1 MSHFTF
7 TRSTYDDCALNTK
20 QKENDSAFGWTTD
33 NSVVESKKSCYQG
46 TSPFMHNPYRSIPM
60 NSVDIESE
68 LRGQNLDLT
77 KCPEKKFDPSK
88 QKPVTVNLN
97 DCDNT
102 LVPVYTRLN
111 NATNIFSGITI
122 NRFNPL
128 HENLQTNIHQNSY
141 IGVNTRLLLKDVF
154 SSKK

>member
-7 TRSTYDDCALNTK
+7 TRSAYDDCALNTK
-20 QKENDSAFGWTTD
+20 QKENDSALGWMTD

-46 TSPFMHNPYRSIPM
+46 ASPFMHNPYRSIPM
-60 NSVDIESE
+60 ESVDLESE
-68 LRGQNLDLT
+68 LRGQKLDLT

-88 QKPVTVNLN
+88 QKQVTVNLN

-111 NATNIFSGITI
+111 KACNVFSGITI

-128 HENLQTNIHQNSY
+128 CEDLQTNIHQNSY
-141 IGVNTRLLLKDVF
+141 IGVNTRLQLKDVF
-154 SSKK
+154 SKK

>member
-1 MSHFTF
+1 
-7 TRSTYDDCALNTK
+7 
-20 QKENDSAFGWTTD
+20 
-33 NSVVESKKSCYQG
+33 
-46 TSPFMHNPYRSIPM
+46 MHNPYRSIPM